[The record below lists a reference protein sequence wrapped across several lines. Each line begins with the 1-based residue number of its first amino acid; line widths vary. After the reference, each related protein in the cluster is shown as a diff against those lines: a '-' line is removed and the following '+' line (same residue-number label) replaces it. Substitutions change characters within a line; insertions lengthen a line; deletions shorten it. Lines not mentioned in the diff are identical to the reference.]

1 MIDLNSAD
9 PISERGLLKM
19 GLPVCA
25 LVELERKPE
34 RWHDGISWAPAGLYV
49 NTRQSETS
57 KIISMLLRK
66 RDFERIQDPEIPTF
80 SGDTLK
86 LQVFAEIQK
95 HFRESPSDDIWILEV
110 VYSDRT
116 DYIISYIGNGRVT
129 YRDLVQLQEHLLAG
143 HIYAF

>member
-1 MIDLNSAD
+1 MFANFAD
-9 PISERGLLKM
+9 NIPPDRLLKL
-19 GLPVCA
+19 GIPVCA
-25 LVELERKPE
+25 LVELERKAE

-49 NTRQSETS
+49 NARQSETS
-57 KIISMLLRK
+57 KLVRMLLRK
-66 RDFERIQDPEIPTF
+66 RDWELKQDPEIPTF

-95 HFRESPSDDIWILEV
+95 HFRENPSDDIWILEV

-129 YRDLVQLQEHLLAG
+129 YRDLVQLQNYLLSQHL
-143 HIYAF
+143 YPF